1 MIARTKKRTAPA
13 KSSTG
18 TPKSLKTKSAKVGE
32 KQAPKKSGPKPKE
45 TPAQDL
51 VVSSTEMAAI
61 LGVTTRRLT
70 QLVTEHDHPT
80 EGRGRFRIG
89 AVVQAYAAFK
99 AEGATKKTGT
109 ESLDVLRNEKALDIR
124 LARARKDR
132 EVITLDEAVSAVEE
146 VTGMYVAS
154 LTGLPAQITGVPRER
169 QRLNDIFD
177 AERLRLTDRFAKRI
191 ATLRTGVED
200 ADAEAED

>member
-1 MIARTKKRTAPA
+1 MTTRTKKPP
-13 KSSTG
+13 S
-18 TPKSLKTKSAKVGE
+18 PTKSPTTKGKPLKSKVTKVGE
-32 KQAPKKSGPKPKE
+32 KSRAP
-45 TPAQDL
+45 DL
-51 VVSSTEMAAI
+51 IVSSNEMADI

-70 QLVTEHDHPT
+70 QLVSEHGIPS
-80 EGRGRFRIG
+80 EGRGRFRI
-89 AVVQAYAAFK
+89 ASVVQSYATFLK
-99 AEGATKKTGT
+99 EGATKKTGT

-132 EVITLDEAVSAVEE
+132 EVIALDEAVSAVEE

-191 ATLRTGVED
+191 ATLRTGEED
-200 ADAEAED
+200 PDAEAED